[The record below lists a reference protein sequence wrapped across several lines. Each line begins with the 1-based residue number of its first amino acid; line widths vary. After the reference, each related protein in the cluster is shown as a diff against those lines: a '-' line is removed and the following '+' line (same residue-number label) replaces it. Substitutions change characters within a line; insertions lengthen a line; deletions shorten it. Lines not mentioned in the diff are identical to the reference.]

1 MSSFPH
7 RGFRFGV
14 QVSKETSARGW
25 AELARRAE
33 GAGYD
38 VFTMPDHFTDQL
50 APIPALMAAADATTK
65 LRIGALVFDN
75 DYKHPVVLAKE
86 LATMDL
92 LSDGRVEIGLGAG
105 WMMSDYEEAGIPY
118 DSPKVRIDRFIEG
131 VAVIRGAMADGPFS
145 FSGDHYNITNYNG
158 QPKPV
163 QKRPPLLIGGG
174 GKRVLSYA
182 AREADIIGIHGTMT
196 AGVVGPEAL
205 ATMTA
210 ESVDEKVAIVAA
222 AGAHRLNDIEM
233 NIRTFFVKVTD
244 DRAKA
249 LEHALAC
256 KRVVI
261 EEFLNGPE
269 ISLFGISDGRN
280 VLPMQPAQDFKRAL
294 DGDQGPNTGGM
305 GAYSPLPW
313 APSDIIE
320 DTHKQVLAPMIAE
333 MAARGTP
340 FVGLLY
346 AGLALTDHGT
356 RVIEFNAR
364 FGDPET
370 QVLIPLLKTPLATLL
385 YNAATGNLKGT
396 TLDWNDDSAVTV
408 VLAAEGYPA
417 APKSGGVITGFSA
430 IDDVQIYHAGT
441 STTEQG
447 VVASGGRVLTV
458 TGIGEDLTEAR
469 NRAYRAISQIRLSG
483 SFYRTDI
490 ALNASVAEKGN

>member
-1 MSSFPH
+1 MKILLVGSGGREH
-7 RGFRFGV
+7 ALGV
-14 QVSKETSARGW
+14 GLQADPACTELHVAPGNPGIAQFAQCHPLAITDNQAIL
-25 AELARRAE
+25 ELAQ
-33 GAGYD
+33 
-38 VFTMPDHFTDQL
+38 QL
-50 APIPALMAAADATTK
+50 HVD
-65 LRIGALVFDN
+65 LV
-75 DYKHPVVLAKE
+75 
-86 LATMDL
+86 
-92 LSDGRVEIGLGAG
+92 
-105 WMMSDYEEAGIPY
+105 
-118 DSPKVRIDRFIEG
+118 
-131 VAVIRGAMADGPFS
+131 
-145 FSGDHYNITNYNG
+145 
-158 QPKPV
+158 
-163 QKRPPLLIGGG
+163 
-174 GKRVLSYA
+174 
-182 AREADIIGIHGTMT
+182 
-196 AGVVGPEAL
+196 VVGPEVPL
-205 ATMTA
+205 
-210 ESVDEKVAIVAA
+210 VNGVADILRAAGIAVFGPSKAA
-222 AGAHRLNDIEM
+222 AQLEGSKNFAKEVMRDAGVPTAHSFTCTTQQEIEIALDAFDAPYVVKDDGLAAGKGVVVTNDRQE
-233 NIRTFFVKVTD
+233 
-244 DRAKA
+244 A

-261 EEFLNGPE
+261 EEYLDGPE
-269 ISLFGISDGRN
+269 VSLFGISDGTTI
-280 VLPMQPAQDFKRAL
+280 VPMQPAQDFKRAH

-385 YNAATGNLKGT
+385 YKATTGDLAGT
-396 TLDWNDDSAVTV
+396 TLDWKEDSAVTV

-417 APKSGGVITGFSA
+417 APKSGGVITGFSS
-430 IDDVQIYHAGT
+430 IDNVQIYHAGT
-441 STTEQG
+441 SQTEQG

>member
-1 MSSFPH
+1 MKILLVGSGGREH
-7 RGFRFGV
+7 ALGV
-14 QVSKETSARGW
+14 GLQADPACTELHVAPGNPGIAQFAQCHPLVITDNQAIL
-25 AELARRAE
+25 ELAQ
-33 GAGYD
+33 
-38 VFTMPDHFTDQL
+38 QL
-50 APIPALMAAADATTK
+50 HAD
-65 LRIGALVFDN
+65 LV
-75 DYKHPVVLAKE
+75 
-86 LATMDL
+86 
-92 LSDGRVEIGLGAG
+92 
-105 WMMSDYEEAGIPY
+105 
-118 DSPKVRIDRFIEG
+118 
-131 VAVIRGAMADGPFS
+131 
-145 FSGDHYNITNYNG
+145 
-158 QPKPV
+158 
-163 QKRPPLLIGGG
+163 
-174 GKRVLSYA
+174 
-182 AREADIIGIHGTMT
+182 
-196 AGVVGPEAL
+196 VVGPEVPL
-205 ATMTA
+205 
-210 ESVDEKVAIVAA
+210 VNGVADILRAAGIAVFGPSKAA
-222 AGAHRLNDIEM
+222 AQLEGSKNFAKEVMRDAGVPTAHSFTCTTQQEIEIALDAFDAPYVVKDDGLAAGKGVVVTNDRQE
-233 NIRTFFVKVTD
+233 
-244 DRAKA
+244 A

-261 EEFLNGPE
+261 EEYLDGPE
-269 ISLFGISDGRN
+269 VSLFGISDGTTI
-280 VLPMQPAQDFKRAL
+280 VPMQPAQDFKRAL

-385 YNAATGNLKGT
+385 YNAATGNLKGA

-417 APKSGGVITGFSA
+417 APKSGGVITGFSS

-469 NRAYRAISQIRLSG
+469 NRAYRVISQIRLSG